1 MTYKFNN
8 ALPPLI
14 ILSSIVFAISVVV
27 IGTSKRDTAI
37 IIVDIMNAFLVLISC
52 IFALA
57 IISTLRDKELKYK
70 VRSAQF
76 LGTRKMIRV
85 WTLIGLAIVLYSVTT
100 ILYTL
105 EILRSVVIYKLLMTI
120 FGAIFAI
127 AILIQYTILRKY
139 IKNLP

>member
-1 MTYKFNN
+1 MIYKFNK
-8 ALPPLI
+8 ALPPFI
-14 ILSSIVFAISVVV
+14 VLSSIVFAISVVV

-57 IISTLRDKELKYK
+57 IISTLRNKELRYK

-76 LGTRKMIRV
+76 LGTQNMIKV
-85 WTLIGLAIVLYSVTT
+85 WTLIGLAMFLYAVTT
-100 ILYTL
+100 FFYTL
-105 EILRSVVIYKLLMTI
+105 EILKSVVIYKLLMTI